1 MFEVIFDEKAIDF
14 LDNLPKEVKS
24 RIFNKV
30 ISTKE
35 SPFHYFERLKGR
47 NDYKLRI
54 GDYRVIADID
64 KSRKIIK
71 VTFAGHRK
79 DVYDRIS

>member
-35 SPFHYFERLKGR
+35 SPFYPNNQSHEKRIPNLGLFKLFHHR
-47 NDYKLRI
+47 NL
-54 GDYRVIADID
+54 
-64 KSRKIIK
+64 
-71 VTFAGHRK
+71 
-79 DVYDRIS
+79 

>member
-54 GDYRVIADID
+54 GI
-64 KSRKIIK
+64 
-71 VTFAGHRK
+71 TELLLT
-79 DVYDRIS
+79 